1 MLDMNETASAR
12 KYLSFHLNFMMLMLN
27 CGRDEEAERSLRL
40 LANGIQELPEDLHI
54 NINEEIDNA

>member
-1 MLDMNETASAR
+1 MTDTAKAR
-12 KYLSFHLNFMMLMLN
+12 SYLSFHLNFMMLMLN
-27 CGRDEEAERSLRL
+27 CGREEEAERSLRL